1 MTTDL
6 QQKAVQ
12 PLQFSTPTEHGLA
25 HLGPATP
32 GRATI
37 RRTFMHNPTAL
48 VGGTILVLLTLAAFL
63 GPWITPYSPTAIDLR
78 NVLAGPSPQH
88 PLGTD
93 HLGRDVLS
101 RLLFGGRNT
110 LAAAFTGIALATLLG
125 VSIGTVAGFYGG
137 WLDEVCMRIVDIL
150 LALPTFILALV
161 IAGMLGPGLWNVV
174 AAMVLVRW
182 AGLARVV
189 RGQTLSL
196 REQPYVEA
204 ARAVGASQRRIIF
217 SHIWP
222 NLIGPITVLVTLD
235 LGSAILSIASF
246 GFIGLGIQM
255 PQPEWGAMLNEAR
268 IYIQKAP
275 HLMLYPGLSIS
286 LTVLSANLLGD
297 GLRDALDPQ
306 SARRLARK
314 GPRAPRTEPC

>member
-6 QQKAVQ
+6 KQESLQ
-12 PLQFSTPTEHGLA
+12 PLRFSIPTEGSLAPPGLTTRSRASLLRALA
-25 HLGPATP
+25 HS
-32 GRATI
+32 
-37 RRTFMHNPTAL
+37 PTGL
-48 VGGTILVLLTLAAFL
+48 TGGAILVLLALAAFL
-63 GPWITPYSPTAIDLR
+63 APWIAPHSPTAIDLR
-78 NVLAGPSPQH
+78 NALAGPSLQH

-110 LAAAFTGIALATLLG
+110 LSAACAGIALATLLG
-125 VSIGTVAGFYGG
+125 VSVGTVAGFYGG

-189 RGQTLSL
+189 RGQVLSL

-204 ARAVGASQRRIIF
+204 ARAVGASQRRIMLF
-217 SHIWP
+217 HIWP
-222 NLIGPITVLVTLD
+222 NLIGPIIVLVTLD
-235 LGSAILSIASF
+235 LGYAILSIASF
-246 GFIGLGIQM
+246 GFIGLGVQM

-268 IYIQKAP
+268 IHIQKAP
-275 HLMLYPGLSIS
+275 HLMLYPGLLIS
-286 LTVLSANLLGD
+286 LTVLAANMLGD
-297 GLRDALDPQ
+297 GLRDVLDPQ
-306 SARRLARK
+306 SGRRL
-314 GPRAPRTEPC
+314 G